1 MLPPVLVINLA
12 LESRNTKQPQSS
24 VITQFVS
31 KPFCYHFSMIK
42 GDISTP
48 NRTVLWARITL
59 MLSSLHSIY
68 IKSVHLVH
76 KYISFCFT
84 TTQAHDIFFYLIHS
98 SIHILS
104 SENSFSSFEFD
115 KDPHS
120 IIWIP
125 IKKESQI
132 NNFPASLTA
141 ILTATNSSN
150 KD

>member
-1 MLPPVLVINLA
+1 MLPPLLVINLA

-31 KPFCYHFSMIK
+31 KSFCYHFSMIK

-84 TTQAHDIFFYLIHS
+84 TTQADDIFFYLIHS

-104 SENSFSSFEFD
+104 SGNSFSSFEFD

>member
-84 TTQAHDIFFYLIHS
+84 TTQAHDIFFIWY
-98 SIHILS
+98 ILPS
-104 SENSFSSFEFD
+104 TYCHQKTHFL
-115 KDPHS
+115 PL
-120 IIWIP
+120 
-125 IKKESQI
+125 
-132 NNFPASLTA
+132 SLTR
-141 ILTATNSSN
+141 IPTALFESPFGLIVPLG
-150 KD
+150 

>member
-1 MLPPVLVINLA
+1 MLPPLLVINLA

-76 KYISFCFT
+76 KYFFLFYNYSRRWHFFLSDTFFHPHTVIRKL
-84 TTQAHDIFFYLIHS
+84 IFFLWVWQGSPQHYL
-98 SIHILS
+98 
-104 SENSFSSFEFD
+104 N
-115 KDPHS
+115 PY
-120 IIWIP
+120 
-125 IKKESQI
+125 KERKP
-132 NNFPASLTA
+132 N
-141 ILTATNSSN
+141 
-150 KD
+150 